1 MLSNIRIK
9 ANQTGLVLKNG
20 RVTRVLSEGKHWIF
34 LGESLQVY
42 DMTFPFLA
50 GKELAIYLENNELA
64 SRLEVIE
71 VKDNEA
77 VFVYINGNFSE
88 VLTAG
93 NHSFWKGVMEYKFVK
108 ADTSS
113 VYIDESIP
121 KVLLDQVK
129 VRPMVRKFTVAS
141 DEAGLLFVDG
151 KFVRQLASGTYQ
163 FWQNSTT
170 IEIKSADLRM
180 QSMEIAGQELLTKD
194 KAALRI
200 NFFVR
205 FKISNVVMALLGNK
219 DWEKQLYLLM
229 QLALREIVGGLA
241 LDELL
246 SRRESMGR
254 EILQIVSGKATQ
266 MGISVTDTGV
276 RDFIL
281 PGDMKDIMN
290 QVLVAE
296 KKAQANTI
304 TRREETAS
312 TRSLL
317 NTAKLM
323 EDNAMLFKLKE
334 MEYVEKIAE
343 KINTISLS
351 GSGQIVDQLKQIFVK

>member
-20 RVTRVLSEGKHWIF
+20 RVTRVLSEGRHWIF
-34 LGESLQVY
+34 FGENLQVY
-42 DMTFPFLA
+42 DTTFPFVA
-50 GKELAIYLENNELA
+50 GKELMVYLENKELA

-77 VFVYINGNFSE
+77 VFVYINDNFSE

-93 NHSFWKGVMEYKFVK
+93 NYSFWKGVMEYKFVK

-129 VRPMVRKFTVAS
+129 VRPMVRKFTVTS

-151 KFVRQLASGTYQ
+151 KFVKQLASGSYQ
-163 FWQNSTT
+163 FWQNSMT
-170 IEIKSADLRM
+170 IEIKSVDLRM

-205 FKISNVVMALLGNK
+205 FKISNVVTALLGNK
-219 DWEKQLYLLM
+219 DCEKQLYLLM
-229 QLALREIVGGLA
+229 QLALRESVGSLA

-246 SRRESMGR
+246 SRRETMGQ
-254 EILQIVSGKATQ
+254 EILQIVSGKAAQ
-266 MGISVTDTGV
+266 MGISVADAGV
-276 RDFIL
+276 RDVIF

-296 KKAQANTI
+296 KKAQANTVI
-304 TRREETAS
+304 RREETAS

-323 EDNAMLFKLKE
+323 EDNPMLFKLKE